1 MNFRKKSLLLLTI
14 AVLMGGCANSVSVRH
29 IESPKAK
36 DTFTRIRR
44 VAVFPFENYS
54 DSKDADKSVDTL
66 LAPALRSEEIFDD
79 VEDIRFTRDTMR
91 KLKMTATDILDREA
105 VKKLGDE
112 MNVQG
117 ILFGKIVGWS
127 KKDKGLP
134 PQITMDLVLVEPA
147 TARVL
152 WTGNVTARG
161 TLKFDEV
168 LGWGPGEFEVDVARK
183 AVKKLTRSLA
193 NDLGDIRKTEKKGIV
208 AQLKGEQEQ
217 ERKRLEDLKAQTGKT
232 QADIDKAKAEA
243 KGIRESASKDAE
255 KVKSDL
261 ELEKS
266 AVEAE
271 KAKTQARQ
279 QEIDQEK
286 LKVEVERKKIAEDL
300 KKIEDEKKALE
311 DARKKAEEAQKKAGE
326 AAAPSS
332 APPAQTAPPPAA
344 PTAPVTP
351 PATEVPAA
359 PAGAPPVPEPAA
371 PPPAGTPGR

>member
-1 MNFRKKSLLLLTI
+1 MKFLGKWLLYLSI
-14 AVLMGGCANSVSVRH
+14 AVLAAGCANSVSVRH
-29 IESPKAK
+29 AEPSKAK

-44 VAVFPFENYS
+44 VAVFPFENYT
-54 DSKDADKSVDTL
+54 DAKDADKSVDTL
-66 LAPALRSEEIFDD
+66 LSAALRSEEIFDD
-79 VEDIRFTRDTMR
+79 VEDLRFTRDTMR
-91 KLKMTATDILDREA
+91 KLKMTATDILDKEA
-105 VKKLGDE
+105 VKKLSDE

-117 ILFGKIVGWS
+117 ILYGKIVGWS
-127 KKDKGLP
+127 KKDKGIP
-134 PQITMDLVLVEPA
+134 PQITMDLVLLEPS

-168 LGWGPGEFEVDVARK
+168 LGWGPGDFEVDVARK
-183 AVKKLTRSLA
+183 AVRKLTRSLA
-193 NDLGDIRKTEKKGIV
+193 NDIEDIRKAEKKGIV

-217 ERKRLEDLKAQTGKT
+217 ERKKLEELKAQTGKT
-232 QADIDKAKAEA
+232 QAEIDKAKAEA

-255 KVKSDL
+255 KVKSEL
-261 ELEKS
+261 ELQKS
-266 AVEAE
+266 AIEAE
-271 KAKTQARQ
+271 KAKTQAQQ

-311 DARKKAEEAQKKAGE
+311 EARKKAEEAQKKAGE

-332 APPAQTAPPPAA
+332 APPA
-344 PTAPVTP
+344 PT
-351 PATEVPAA
+351 
-359 PAGAPPVPEPAA
+359 GAPPVPEPAA

>member
-1 MNFRKKSLLLLTI
+1 MKFLGKSLLYLSI
-14 AVLMGGCANSVSVRH
+14 AVLAAGCANSVSVRH
-29 IESPKAK
+29 AEPSKAK

-44 VAVFPFENYS
+44 VAVFPFENYT
-54 DSKDADKSVDTL
+54 DAKDADKSVDTL
-66 LAPALRSEEIFDD
+66 LSAALRSEEIFDD
-79 VEDIRFTRDTMR
+79 VEDLRFTRDTMR

-117 ILFGKIVGWS
+117 ILYGKIVGWS
-127 KKDKGLP
+127 KKDKGIP
-134 PQITMDLVLVEPA
+134 PQITMDLVLLEPS

-168 LGWGPGEFEVDVARK
+168 LGWGPGDFEVDVARK
-183 AVKKLTRSLA
+183 AVRKLTRSLA
-193 NDLGDIRKTEKKGIV
+193 DDLQDIRKAEKKGIV
-208 AQLKGEQEQ
+208 AQLKSEQEQ
-217 ERKRLEDLKAQTGKT
+217 ERKKLDDLKAQTGKT

-243 KGIRESASKDAE
+243 KGIRDAASVDAE
-255 KVKSDL
+255 KGKSEL
-261 ELEKS
+261 ELQKA

-311 DARKKAEEAQKKAGE
+311 DARKKAAEPP
-326 AAAPSS
+326 AAAPS
-332 APPAQTAPPPAA
+332 
-344 PTAPVTP
+344 APVPP

-371 PPPAGTPGR
+371 PPPAGSPGR

>member
-1 MNFRKKSLLLLTI
+1 MNFRKKWLLLLTV
-14 AVLMGGCANSVSVRH
+14 AVLTAGCASSVSVRH
-29 IESPKAK
+29 IEPPKAK

-66 LAPALRSEEIFDD
+66 LAPSLRSEEIFDE

-117 ILFGKIVGWS
+117 VLYGKIVGWS
-127 KKDKGLP
+127 KKDKGIP
-134 PQITMDLVLVEPA
+134 PQITMDLVLVEPSSG
-147 TARVL
+147 RVL

-168 LGWGPGEFEVDVARK
+168 LGWGPGDFEVDVARK
-183 AVKKLTRSLA
+183 AVRKLTQSLA
-193 NDLGDIRKTEKKGIV
+193 SDIEDIRKAEKKGIV

-217 ERKRLEDLKAQTGKT
+217 ERKKLEELKAQTGKS
-232 QADIDKAKAEA
+232 QAEIDKAKAEA
-243 KGIRESASKDAE
+243 LGIRETATKDAE
-255 KVKSDL
+255 KVKSEL
-261 ELEKS
+261 ELQKS

-271 KAKTQARQ
+271 KTKTQALQ

-311 DARKKAEEAQKKAGE
+311 EARKKAEEAKKKVDE
-326 AAAPSS
+326 AAPASAPEAPAAPAAVS
-332 APPAQTAPPPAA
+332 APPAESPAA
-344 PTAPVTP
+344 APAP
-351 PATEVPAA
+351 

-371 PPPAGTPGR
+371 PPPAGTPER